1 MPKVLIVAA
10 SPRPRG
16 HSTLLALEAARG
28 AEDAGA
34 EVRTVRLADLDFG
47 PCRACEK
54 CRRPGAK
61 GCVQED
67 DLKALAEDIRTADSL
82 LIATPVYWFTMSGPA
97 KLFMDRLYVFGA
109 KGYREL
115 KGKWIGIIL
124 TSGDP
129 DFRVSGAAN
138 AARSFRDAFA
148 YLGAP
153 IVGIVHGSAGKPGGI
168 RRKEGLVKR
177 AYALGRSLA
186 RSRPGV
192 R

>member
-1 MPKVLIVAA
+1 MSKLLVIAS
-10 SPRPRG
+10 SPRPNG
-16 HSTLLALEAARG
+16 NSTLLALEAARG
-28 AEDAGA
+28 AEEAGA

-47 PCRACEK
+47 PCWACER

-61 GCVQED
+61 GCVQND
-67 DLKALAEDIRTADSL
+67 DMKALAEEIRTADSL
-82 LIATPVYWFTMSGPA
+82 LIATPVYWFTMSGLA

-115 KGKWIGIIL
+115 KGKRIGVIL

-148 YLGAP
+148 YLEAP
-153 IVGIVHGSAGKPGGI
+153 VVGIVHGSAGKPGGVL
-168 RRKEGLVKR
+168 RKKSLVKK

-186 RSRPGV
+186 RSRPGA